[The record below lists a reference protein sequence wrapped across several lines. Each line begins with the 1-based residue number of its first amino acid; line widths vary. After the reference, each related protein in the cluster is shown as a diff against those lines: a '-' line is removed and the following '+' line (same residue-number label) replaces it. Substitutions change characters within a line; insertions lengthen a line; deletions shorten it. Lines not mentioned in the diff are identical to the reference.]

1 MAKKKATTAAP
12 PKPDERAKAG
22 QALIQVVRSLEE
34 EKNIPPE
41 LVYTAIERAVRL
53 AMEKHFGEE
62 ENIVVQIDRD
72 SGMIHAFKGEK
83 EIDPHSGELGRIA
96 AQAAKQQ
103 MIQMF
108 REEESNSL
116 VERWEKRKGELVTG
130 TVTRFEGGA
139 AVVQLADKSEALL
152 PRGEQI
158 PGESYHAGDK
168 VKAVVLEV
176 KKNQHRV
183 KIILSRAHP
192 DFVRRLFEK
201 EIPEIDDGTITIK
214 AVAREAG
221 HRSKVA
227 VSSIDTKVDCVGA
240 CVGVR
245 GSRIKNIVEVLG
257 GGERID
263 IVRWNDML
271 QILIPAALQPATV
284 DDVSLYPTLQ
294 RAIVLVQEDQLSL
307 AIGRRGQ
314 NVRLASKLVD
324 WEIEIMTHDEL
335 ANSVEKAESWF
346 RDIPGMPQEGVD
358 ALIEE
363 GFLSYQDL
371 AVLEP
376 HELSSRTGM
385 SEDDADEALIYVEER
400 AEELE
405 KEPKQPKQPRE
416 AGAGGAKSRPMT
428 EQAETAPVSEG
439 RKKFESLFSDGPA
452 TPTEEQ
458 AITEEQVAESAETEP
473 VEASEP
479 PLFMEGDIAEAP
491 VAHLEIAEEPTH
503 TVEARPEEHE
513 GVEAPAEELERPV
526 PGLRELNPEP
536 VDPSAEPQQ
545 AHEESPHHHEE
556 PGHPGEPAGSGE
568 PGA

>member
-1 MAKKKATTAAP
+1 MAKKKIAAP
-12 PKPDERAKAG
+12 NKQDERQKAG
-22 QALIQVVRSLEE
+22 QQLLLVVQNLDT

-41 LVYTAIERAVRL
+41 LVFTAIERAVRL
-53 AMEKHFGEE
+53 AIEKHYGDEVG
-62 ENIVVQIDRD
+62 ISVSIDRD
-72 SGMIHAFKGEK
+72 TGVINAQKGEK
-83 EIDPHSGELGRIA
+83 VLDPHSGELGRIA

-116 VERWEKRKGELVTG
+116 VERWEKRRGELIQG
-130 TVTRFEGGA
+130 TVQRFEGGA
-139 AVVQLADKSEALL
+139 AVVALPDKSEALL

-158 PGESYHAGDK
+158 PGEAYHAGDK

-201 EIPEIDDGTITIK
+201 EIPEIDDGTITIR

-257 GGERID
+257 GSERID
-263 IVRWNDML
+263 IVRWNDSL

-284 DDVSLYPTLQ
+284 EDVSLYPTLQ
-294 RAIVLVQEDQLSL
+294 RAIVLVKEDQLSL

-335 ANSVEKAESWF
+335 ANSVQKAEDWF
-346 RDIPGMPQEGVD
+346 RAIPGMPDEGVD
-358 ALIEE
+358 SLIEE
-363 GFLSYQDL
+363 GFLSYADL

-376 HELSSRTGM
+376 HELSGRTGM
-385 SEDDADEALIYVEER
+385 NEDDADEALIFVEEQ
-400 AEELE
+400 AEAAER
-405 KEPKQPKQPRE
+405 EPKQAKPRE
-416 AGAGGAKSRPMT
+416 GAFAGSGAGKGRPLV
-428 EQAETAPVSEG
+428 EAASEGAPVSEA
-439 RKKFESLFSDGPA
+439 KQKFESLFQDRP
-452 TPTEEQ
+452 PEEPEEPELPFEEQ
-458 AITEEQVAESAETEP
+458 LLAQEQDYSVVPVPEEISPQEVELPPLPPDEGSASGGPGAESP
-473 VEASEP
+473 P
-479 PLFMEGDIAEAP
+479 PLP
-491 VAHLEIAEEPTH
+491 P
-503 TVEARPEEHE
+503 
-513 GVEAPAEELERPV
+513 
-526 PGLRELNPEP
+526 
-536 VDPSAEPQQ
+536 
-545 AHEESPHHHEE
+545 
-556 PGHPGEPAGSGE
+556 SGE
-568 PGA
+568 PGPEEQLPGAQENKEVGPEEQSAPV